1 MFGQGRPRHTGACIL
16 LSALLSSIA
25 GCVTPFARRP
35 APIVEPAVSRPVG
48 TPTTPA
54 QSPTDDRERAT
65 LSAVEEFLARTEN
78 YRLTAEEPSESQ
90 GLLPRTPVSAATIPA
105 VDQGPKQE
113 ISADATSLVPP
124 ATGKTNQAIANT
136 QIALTDGNKRRGTL
150 AVPVVRSVSVRMPE
164 SAPIHEEL
172 SSAQKTTNTPLEVEP
187 VAAPVTAERFIRHL
201 KTASE
206 RDGDIDSAWRLRLV
220 QQSLGYEPDGFDETA
235 IFSPET
241 ARLLSAL
248 MHVIHAVG
256 ALARDPLLTGED
268 TVQHLTAL
276 QELVADRADPIVET
290 IALCRRVVTF
300 GVYDEMSDNEFV
312 TGNPIPTI
320 VYSEIRN
327 FQSEATTDGMYRTVF
342 ATRIDILTADGQPV
356 WHREEP
362 EIIDR
367 CRRRRQDFF
376 IAQRITIPSTL
387 TPGNYV
393 LKLMVE
399 DKLSSRVSEATRAF
413 AVSSPD
419 MRTAGR

>member
-1 MFGQGRPRHTGACIL
+1 MFGQGRPLHSGACIL
-16 LSALLSSIA
+16 LSTLLASIA

-35 APIVEPAVSRPVG
+35 APILEPAVSRPVG

-54 QSPTDDRERAT
+54 HSAMDDRERAT
-65 LSAVEEFLARTEN
+65 LSAVEQFLARTET
-78 YRLTAEEPSESQ
+78 YRLTAEEASESQ
-90 GLLPRTPVSAATIPA
+90 GLLPRTSVSVATMPT
-105 VDQGPKQE
+105 VDRAGEQE
-113 ISADATSLVPP
+113 VSVDATSLVHD
-124 ATGKTNQAIANT
+124 ATGKSYQAIANT
-136 QIALTDGNKRRGTL
+136 QIALTDGNKTERTL
-150 AVPVVRSVSVRMPE
+150 AIPVVLSVSVRMPE
-164 SAPIHEEL
+164 SSPIHEEK
-172 SSAQKTTNTPLEVEP
+172 SSAEKTTNTPLEVEAD
-187 VAAPVTAERFIRHL
+187 AAPVTADRFIRHL
-201 KTASE
+201 KTVSE

-220 QQSLGYEPDGFDETA
+220 QQSLGYEPDGFEQTPM
-235 IFSPET
+235 FSAET
-241 ARLLSAL
+241 ARLFSAL
-248 MHVIHAVG
+248 MHVIDAVST
-256 ALARDPLLTGED
+256 LARDPLSTGEE

-327 FQSEATTDGMYRTVF
+327 FQSKVTTDGTYETVF
-342 ATRIDILTADGQPV
+342 ATRIDILTADGRPV
-356 WHREEP
+356 WQREEP

-376 IAQRITIPSTL
+376 IAQRITIPATL

-399 DKLSSRVSEATRAF
+399 DRLSSRVSEATRAF
-413 AVSSPD
+413 TISAAD
-419 MRTAGR
+419 LRTAER